1 MHTAPGSERGMWV
14 WNTGDVI
21 GTESKLQ
28 TFISTIKAAGV
39 SDAYL
44 YLRSADYASQDAHLE
59 HALTELHNAG
69 IKAWGLEGWRGYF
82 ADADGP
88 SGLYAAADQ
97 LVAFN
102 TRHATGAQFAGFV
115 SDMEPQDGQGPT
127 FPNHF
132 HNGLADSQLS
142 AAQAADREMLMEDW
156 VRIQTTL
163 DDKMHAAHLQYAATM
178 PSWTDDYY
186 GQPVNVTVNG
196 VREGVMQAIMGHVD
210 QYLAMTYNTD
220 PTNAA
225 NRALGEVSY
234 ADTLGPNHP
243 LVFAA
248 VETNSGVGRGVSYGD
263 DAVKDTRAAV
273 LADMQAIHDQLAS
286 HPSFG
291 GVNIH
296 DWTGW
301 WNLHP

>member
-1 MHTAPGSERGMWV
+1 
-14 WNTGDVI
+14 
-21 GTESKLQ
+21 
-28 TFISTIKAAGV
+28 
-39 SDAYL
+39 
-44 YLRSADYASQDAHLE
+44 
-59 HALTELHNAG
+59 
-69 IKAWGLEGWRGYF
+69 
-82 ADADGP
+82 
-88 SGLYAAADQ
+88 
-97 LVAFN
+97 
-102 TRHATGAQFAGFV
+102 
-115 SDMEPQDGQGPT
+115 
-127 FPNHF
+127 
-132 HNGLADSQLS
+132 
-142 AAQAADREMLMEDW
+142 
-156 VRIQTTL
+156 
-163 DDKMHAAHLQYAATM
+163 
-178 PSWTDDYY
+178 
-186 GQPVNVTVNG
+186 
-196 VREGVMQAIMGHVD
+196 MQAIMGHVD

-273 LADMQAIHDQLAS
+273 LADMQAIHDLLAS